1 MTERQP
7 KDLAASVRQR
17 LLNWGQREQLDFQY
31 VLTRYG
37 IERLL
42 YRLSRS
48 PFSDRFVL
56 KGAMLFVAW
65 EGWSPRP
72 TRDVDLLGRGE
83 HNADQLRSV
92 FEAICRLEVEPDGL
106 VFHPDTVKVA
116 DIREDQA
123 YGGQRV
129 QLRASLGL
137 ARIDVQ
143 VDIGYGDAVLPPP
156 TRLTFPTLLDLP
168 APTILAYPR
177 ETVVAEKYHALVTFG
192 LANSRMKDFYDL
204 WALARRFTFEG
215 ATLARAIES
224 TFRRRQTPLPTSEP
238 LALTRDFY
246 GDPIKRAMWQAFL
259 ARNRLNASDL
269 QLDQVTELL
278 REFLLPP
285 ALAVVQGVAFDQ
297 HWSANLSWHPA
308 RQ

>member
-17 LLNWGQREQLDFQY
+17 LLNWSQRQQLDFQY

-48 PFSDRFVL
+48 PFSDQFVL

-92 FEAICRLEVEPDGL
+92 FEALCRLEVEPDGL
-106 VFHPDTVKVA
+106 VFHPDMVKVT
-116 DIREDQA
+116 DLREDQA

-156 TRLTFPTLLDLP
+156 ARLTFPTLLDLP
-168 APTILAYPR
+168 APVILAYPR
-177 ETVVAEKYHALVTFG
+177 ETVVAEKYHALVTLG

-204 WALARRFTFEG
+204 WALARQFTFEG

-224 TFRRRQTPLPTSEP
+224 TFRRRQTPLPTSAP
-238 LALTRDFY
+238 VALTADFY
-246 GDPIKRAMWQAFL
+246 GDPNKRAMWQAFL
-259 ARNRLNASDL
+259 TRNRLNADGL
-269 QLDQVTELL
+269 QLDQVAERL

-285 ALAVVQGVAFDQ
+285 TMAVAQGASFDQ
-297 HWSANLSWHPA
+297 HWSADLSWHPA
-308 RQ
+308 TL